1 MRRKHGARFLRVNPR
16 TFEIHGHRGARGLA
30 PENSLPAFAR
40 ALAIGVDALEMDL
53 GLSADDEV
61 VVVHDRHLPPHLCRD
76 MAGRWIGR
84 GDIAVRSLT
93 LAELQSHDIGRID
106 PRSDYAKKF
115 PQQTPCDGARIP
127 TLAEVAALATAGEV
141 RFNLEIKFS
150 PTDAT
155 ATAAPDFFAR
165 RVVDEVRRLGLARRT
180 MIQCF
185 YWPILRVVRE
195 AAAEIQTGYLSGR
208 AGGEDL
214 RRWTEMDPAQFD
226 HRPAAMAR
234 HCAGDAWLPDHRGL
248 SRGAVQHAHALGLR
262 VLPWTVNEVCDMQRL
277 VRWRVD
283 GIISDYP
290 DRLRRV
296 AEDLGAR

>member
-1 MRRKHGARFLRVNPR
+1 MRRNHGARVCRVSSR

-61 VVVHDRHLPPHLCRD
+61 VVVHDRRLPPHLCRD
-76 MAGRWIGR
+76 ADGRWLER

-115 PQQTPCDGARIP
+115 PRQTPCDGARIP
-127 TLAEVAALATAGEV
+127 TLAEVAALAAASGV

-150 PTDAT
+150 PTDAA

-208 AGGEDL
+208 DVGEDL

-234 HCAGDAWLPDHRGL
+234 HCAGDAWLPDHRSL
-248 SRGAVQHAHALGLR
+248 SRGAVEHAHALGLR
-262 VLPWTVNEVCDMQRL
+262 VLPWTVNEVCAMQRL

-290 DRLRRV
+290 DRLRQV
-296 AEDLGAR
+296 AEDLGVR

>member
-1 MRRKHGARFLRVNPR
+1 MRRKHGARFPGVNSR

-40 ALAIGVDALEMDL
+40 ALAIGVDALEMDV

-76 MAGRWIGR
+76 AAGRWLSR
-84 GDIAVRSLT
+84 GGIAVRSLT
-93 LAELQSHDIGRID
+93 LAELQTYDIGRIN
-106 PRSDYAKKF
+106 PRSDYAKLF
-115 PQQTPCDGARIP
+115 PMQTPCDGARIP
-127 TLAEVAALATAGEV
+127 TLAEVAALAAASGV

-150 PTDAT
+150 PADAA

-165 RVVDEVRRLGLARRT
+165 RVIDEVRRLGLARRT

-185 YWPILRVVRE
+185 YWPLLRVVRE

-208 AGGEDL
+208 GGGEDL
-214 RRWTEMDPAQFD
+214 RQWTEMDPAQFE
-226 HRPAAMAR
+226 HRPAAMVR
-234 HCAGDAWLPDHRGL
+234 HCAGDVWLPDHRGL
-248 SRGAVQHAHALGLR
+248 SRDAVEHAHALGLR
-262 VLPWTVNEVCDMQRL
+262 VLPWTVNEDCDMRRL
-277 VRWRVD
+277 ARWRVD

-290 DRLRRV
+290 DRLRQV
-296 AEDLGAR
+296 AEELGAR